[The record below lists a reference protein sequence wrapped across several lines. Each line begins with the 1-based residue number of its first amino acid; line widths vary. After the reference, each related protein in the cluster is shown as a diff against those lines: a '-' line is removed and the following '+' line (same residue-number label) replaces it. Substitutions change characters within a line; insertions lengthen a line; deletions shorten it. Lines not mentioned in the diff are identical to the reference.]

1 MARVTTHSPK
11 ARVTE
16 LRELL
21 ERANRAYYVDDQPI
35 MSDPEFDR
43 LLAELAELEHAHPE
57 LDDPDSPTHRVGG
70 EPVDGFVT
78 VRHAVP
84 MLSIDNTYDEAGLRE
99 WHDRVLRGLG
109 AGESGLFGGDG
120 AVRFVCDPKIDGVAL
135 SLRYEEGKLVRA
147 VTRGDGTQGDDI
159 TANARSIR
167 SIPLR
172 LRRPAR
178 GAPLPDVL
186 EVRGEV
192 YMPLKEF
199 ERINAE
205 RDAEGL
211 ELFMNP
217 RNSCAGTLK
226 QLDPRVVAARRLRFV
241 AYGRGAISDDAFAR
255 AHSELM
261 ERLRGLG
268 IPVSADTKECAT
280 LEEVWRTIVQFGGR
294 RHALEYA
301 TDGMVVRVD
310 SFEQQARLG
319 RTSKSPRWVIAYKYP
334 AERRTT
340 RLLRVEHQVGKT
352 GRITPRAFLEPVV
365 VAGTTVRHATLH
377 NYGQIVKKDIRVGDT
392 IEIEKA
398 GEIIPYV
405 VGVVHARR
413 PAGARRVAPPETC
426 PECAGPVEIEP
437 PEGTDD
443 PAQETGRSCVN
454 PECPAQVREKLIWFA
469 GRKQM
474 NIDGLGEKTIDQIRD
489 ESKVPLNHFADVF
502 RLRDHREELLTL
514 DRMGDR
520 KLDNLLE
527 GIERAKAAGL
537 ARVLASLGIR
547 HVGDATAKQ
556 LARLFPDLDSLLEAE
571 LGRLMPKA
579 LSPDE
584 AERLGFPRDPKDR
597 PETGLGR
604 ETAPAVHAYLHS
616 KPARR
621 TFEAL
626 RDAGVDLSSHD
637 YAPPGRRPAARGVFA
652 GKTIVLTGTL
662 DAFER
667 EDLKVILEGLG
678 AKVTGSVSSNTD
690 LVVVGVNAGS
700 KLDKARE
707 LGITIWDEAR
717 LLKELPASAR
727 P

>member
-1 MARVTTHSPK
+1 MRGVRNSSPK
-11 ARVTE
+11 ARVAE
-16 LRELL
+16 LRDLL
-21 ERANRAYYVDDQPI
+21 ERANRAYYVDNQPI
-35 MSDPEFDR
+35 MSDPEFDQ
-43 LLAELAELEHAHPE
+43 LLAELAALERRHPD

-70 EPVDGFVT
+70 EPVEGFET

-84 MLSIDNTYDEAGLRE
+84 MLSIDNTYDESGIRE

-109 AGESGLFGGDG
+109 AGESALFRDTDG
-120 AVRFVCDPKIDGVAL
+120 VRFICDPKIDGVAL
-135 SLRYEEGKLVRA
+135 SLRYQDGRLARA
-147 VTRGDGTQGDDI
+147 VTRGDGAQGDDI
-159 TANARSIR
+159 TANARAIR
-167 SIPLR
+167 SIPIR
-172 LRRPAR
+172 LGPAPR
-178 GAPLPDVL
+178 GTAIPAVL

-205 RDAEGL
+205 REASGL

-226 QLDPRVVAARRLRFV
+226 QLDPQVVASRRLRFV
-241 AYGRGAISDDAFAR
+241 AYGRGEISDDGFAR

-261 ERLRGLG
+261 ARLQALG
-268 IPVSADTKECAT
+268 VPVNSDMKVCAT
-280 LEEVWRTIVQFGGR
+280 IDEVLESITRFGER
-294 RHALEYA
+294 RHGLDYA

-310 SFEQQARLG
+310 SFEHQAKLG

-340 RLLRVEHQVGKT
+340 KLLKVEHQVGKT

-377 NYGQIVKKDIRVGDT
+377 NYGQIVKKDIRIGDT

-405 VGVVHARR
+405 VGVVHAKR
-413 PAGARRVAPPETC
+413 PSGARRIIPPETC
-426 PECAGPVEIEP
+426 PECGGPVEIEP
-437 PEGTDD
+437 PEGGDD
-443 PAQETGRSCVN
+443 PGQETGRSCGN

-474 NIDGLGEKTIDQIRD
+474 NIDGLGERTIDQIRG

-502 RLRDHREELLTL
+502 RLKDHRDELLSL
-514 DRMGDR
+514 DRMGER

-527 GIERAKAAGL
+527 GIERAKSAGL

-556 LARLFPDLDSLLEAE
+556 LARLFPDLDALLEAE
-571 LGRLMPKA
+571 AGRLMPKA

-584 AERLGFPRDPKDR
+584 AQRLGYPRDPKDR

-616 KPARR
+616 KAARR

-626 RDAGVDLSSHD
+626 RDAGVDLSSHE
-637 YAPPGRRPAARGVFA
+637 YEAPGRRPIASGPFA
-652 GKTIVLTGTL
+652 GKTVVITGTL
-662 DAFER
+662 ESFER
-667 EDLKVILEGLG
+667 EDLKGVLEGLG
-678 AKVTGSVSSNTD
+678 AKVTGSVSRNTD
-690 LVVVGVNAGS
+690 LVIVGANAGS
-700 KLDKARE
+700 KLDKAQA
-707 LGITIWDEAR
+707 LGVMTWDEAR
-717 LLKELPASAR
+717 LLKELPSTVR